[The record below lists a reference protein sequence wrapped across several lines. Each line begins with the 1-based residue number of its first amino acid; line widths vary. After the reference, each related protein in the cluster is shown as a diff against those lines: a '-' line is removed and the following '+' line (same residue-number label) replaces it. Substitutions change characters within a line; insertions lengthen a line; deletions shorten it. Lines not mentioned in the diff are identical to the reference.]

1 MIERHGPSAPTIPLL
16 AREEF
21 ACAKALMRDF
31 EKYTTYDDWL
41 DSQEGIQ
48 VGYLMA
54 GVDARMANVSIAS
67 FRKWCAHFD
76 LSPSEHTLF
85 SFAEAV
91 GGGDAM
97 ETARTA
103 AAT

>member
-1 MIERHGPSAPTIPLL
+1 MIERQRPSAPTIPLL

-41 DSQEGIQ
+41 DNQEGIQ

-54 GVDARMANVSIAS
+54 GIDAKMAHISVTS
-67 FRKWCAHFD
+67 FRKWCAHFHI
-76 LSPSEHTLF
+76 SPSEQTLF

-91 GGGDAM
+91 GGADAM
-97 ETARTA
+97 DTARTA
-103 AAT
+103 TAT